1 MSVLYAETSVDGVLP
16 SFDKTYAYLIK
27 EDADKI
33 KVGTRVLV
41 PFGNG
46 NKPHMAV
53 VTGITCEKPDAKRI
67 KSIIRVVDDEP
78 VITPE
83 MLKTA
88 FWIKERT
95 FCSVYDIVKAMLP
108 AGINYKTVISYS
120 LNEESDTV
128 KLPPN

>member
-27 EDADKI
+27 ENADKI
-33 KVGTRVLV
+33 RVGTRVIV

-53 VTGITCEKPDAKRI
+53 VTGITDVRPDAKRI
-67 KSIIRVVDDEP
+67 KSIIRAVDDEP

-88 FWIKERT
+88 FWIKDAVMANIFAVPNVIASQERPHT
-95 FCSVYDIVKAMLP
+95 IRMAF
-108 AGINYKTVISYS
+108 N
-120 LNEESDTV
+120 
-128 KLPPN
+128 